1 MRMTQTETDQNRH
14 YPDAIREAEAYKSPY
29 ERWKEDQGIPTLTG
43 YYVPNCYTQELVPW
57 KERGGSGIF
66 VNLEGTG
73 GFNDTY
79 LFELA
84 PTESSKPIRH
94 IYDEL
99 VFILKGQGTTTV
111 WVDGKPKQTFEW
123 RERSYFAIPPNAF
136 YQHHNLSGTDPARYV
151 AMTAAPRVI
160 DTFKDLDFVFNNPW
174 VFDERFNGED
184 GYFKESE
191 RKNKGPW
198 LTNFVADVTASTPKP
213 GAVTREG
220 RGGGTVATV
229 FNMVNSTVRSH
240 SQAWPTGTHSTFHR
254 HGPGIHVLLLR
265 GGGYSLMGKDYKEL
279 ERIDW
284 GPGAMFVPPEMWF
297 HAHFNTSVDPALFLA
312 IGWGSDK
319 PKSGGRSYVYKPVS
333 EGGDQ
338 MTYDD
343 EDAAIHAQFEKE
355 LAANGVK
362 CQMGEIHP
370 YCTQK

>member
-1 MRMTQTETDQNRH
+1 MARTETDPNTH

-29 ERWKEDQGIPTLTG
+29 ERWKESQGIPTLTG
-43 YYVPNCYTQELVPW
+43 YYVENCYTQELVPW
-57 KERGGSGIF
+57 PDRGGSGIF

-84 PTESSKPIRH
+84 PTQSSVPIKH

-111 WVDGKPKQTFEW
+111 WIDEKKKQTFEW
-123 RERSYFAIPPNAF
+123 RERSYFAIPPNAW
-136 YQHHNLSGTDPARYV
+136 YQHHNLSGSEPARYV

-160 DTFKDLDFVFNNPW
+160 DTFKDLDFVFDNPW
-174 VFDERFNGED
+174 VFEERFNGED
-184 GYFKESE
+184 GYFKETE
-191 RKNKGPW
+191 LLRGRGPW
-198 LTNFVADVTASTPKP
+198 LTNFVADVTASTPEP

-297 HAHFNTSVDPALFLA
+297 HAHFNTATDPALFLA

-319 PKSGGRSYVYKPVS
+319 PKAGGKQYVYKPVS

-338 MTYDD
+338 MTYED
-343 EDAAIHAQFEKE
+343 EDPSIHAQFEAE
-355 LAANGVK
+355 LAKNGVK
-362 CQMGEIHP
+362 CQMGPIHP